1 VKIVGSRAGPGR
13 RTHARRRLRVEV
25 PATPLKCEAVPV
37 ERRIF
42 GIENEYGVTCT
53 FRGQRR
59 LSPDE
64 VARYLFRR
72 VVSWGRSSNVFL
84 KNGARLY
91 LDVGSHPEYAT
102 PECDSIVDLVTHDKS
117 GERILEGLLVDAER
131 RLREEGIAGDI
142 YLFKNN
148 TDSAGNSYGCHENY
162 LVGRH
167 GEFSRLADVL
177 IPFLVTRQIIC
188 GAGKVLQTPRGAVY
202 CVSQRAEHIW
212 EGVSS
217 ATTRSRPIINTRD
230 EPHADAE
237 RFRRLHVIV
246 GDSNM
251 SEVTTLLKVGAT
263 DLVLRMIEAGVVLRD
278 ETLENPIRAIREVSH
293 DITGRR
299 KVKLANGR
307 EASALEIQREYHGK
321 AVDFIARRG
330 GDAVVQRVLELW
342 GRTLTAVETGD
353 LTLVER
359 EIDWVTKLQVIERY
373 RAKHDL
379 ALSSPRVA
387 QLDLAYHD
395 VNRGRGLYYLLERKG
410 LVDRVTTDLAVFEGK
425 SVPPQTT
432 RAKLRGEFI
441 ARAQDKRRDFTVDW
455 VHLKLNDQAQRTV
468 LCKDPFRSVD
478 DRVDKLIASM

>member
-1 VKIVGSRAGPGR
+1 MD
-13 RTHARRRLRVEV
+13 
-25 PATPLKCEAVPV
+25 
-37 ERRIF
+37 RRIF
-42 GIENEYGVTCT
+42 GLENEYGVTCT

-84 KNGARLY
+84 RNGARLY

-102 PECDSIVDLVTHDKS
+102 PECDNLTELVTHDKA

-131 RLREEGIAGDI
+131 RLHEEGIAGDV

-162 LVGRH
+162 LVARH
-167 GEFSRLADVL
+167 GEFSRLADIL
-177 IPFLVTRQIIC
+177 IPFLVTRQLIC

-237 RFRRLHVIV
+237 RYRRLHVIV

-251 SEVTTLLKVGAT
+251 SETTMLLKVGAT
-263 DLVLRMIEAGVVLRD
+263 DLVLRMIEAGTVMRD
-278 ETLENPIRAIREVSH
+278 LTLENPIRAIREVSH
-293 DITGRR
+293 DTTGQR
-299 KVKLANGR
+299 KVRLASGR
-307 EASALEIQREYHGK
+307 EASAIEVQREYYEK
-321 AVDFIARRG
+321 AADFVDRRG
-330 GDAVVQRVLELW
+330 IRTGTVAQVLELW
-342 GRTLTAVETGD
+342 GRTLDAIEEQDLDRIET
-353 LTLVER
+353 
-359 EIDWVTKLQVIERY
+359 EIDWVMKYKLIERY
-373 RAKHDL
+373 RAKHNMTM
-379 ALSSPRVA
+379 SHPRVA
-387 QLDLAYHD
+387 QIDLAYHD
-395 VNRGRGLYYLLERKG
+395 IHRRRGLYYLLERKG
-410 LVDRVTTDLAVFEGK
+410 QAARICNDLKIFEGK

-432 RAKLRGEFI
+432 RARLRGDFI
-441 ARAQDKRRDFTVDW
+441 RRAQEQRRDFTVDW

-478 DRVDKLIASM
+478 DRVEKLIAGM